1 MIIIFEV
8 KLDLPEIKNIKHN
21 YAILKFVYD
30 ISSDYKCLCSTSTP
44 PPFVGIIFSLQI
56 LKTGSTQFCK
66 QFIFWNILFEK
77 QSAHKS
83 QFINLPDV
91 VVP

>member
-1 MIIIFEV
+1 MTSAPIISAFV
-8 KLDLPEIKNIKHN
+8 ALLP
-21 YAILKFVYD
+21 
-30 ISSDYKCLCSTSTP
+30 P
-44 PPFVGIIFSLQI
+44 PPFVGIIFSIQI